1 LKDKSIETE
10 TDEQLEQIIEKQ
22 VEALLFASDTPI
34 SAHKLATLI
43 ETPSVKYIKTAIDSL
58 SRFYDEHFRS
68 FEIVEVAGGYQVTT
82 LPEFSA
88 TVKRLYKNKRKSKLS
103 RAALETL
110 AIIAYK
116 QPVSRPEIEVIRG
129 VSCGGVLLTL
139 TDRELIIVSGRGD
152 GIGKPFLYST
162 TKKFLEYLGLKNYRE
177 LPEIEEFETE
187 VEALNILNS
196 KLDDSDQGTK
206 TNVLLEQAKPE
217 QHTIDHDKSGQ
228 DNIEEDQTIQ
238 DIPDEN

>member
-1 LKDKSIETE
+1 MKDKSIETE
-10 TDEQLEQIIEKQ
+10 IDEQLEQIIEKQ

-34 SAHKLATLI
+34 STHKLAMLI
-43 ETPSVKYIKTAIDSL
+43 EAPSVKYIKTAIDSL

-68 FEIVEVAGGYQVTT
+68 FGIVEVAGGFQVTT
-82 LPEFSA
+82 LPEFSE

-129 VSCGGVLLTL
+129 VNCGGVLLTL

-162 TKKFLEYLGLKNYRE
+162 TKRFLEYLGLKNYRE

-187 VEALNILNS
+187 VEALDILNT
-196 KLDDSDQGTK
+196 KLDDKDEDIKTNNKSENANSEQGT
-206 TNVLLEQAKPE
+206 
-217 QHTIDHDKSGQ
+217 IDNDEAEQ
-228 DNIEEDQTIQ
+228 DN
-238 DIPDEN
+238 